1 MHVQY
6 MYFVFV
12 ILPLFL
18 TLSLMCTVCEMS
30 FHRYGCVDE
39 RLDTCKKEKKK
50 SINSRK
56 CSGNKQREV
65 HLCTYIIIFTYT
77 CMYVHVTCV
86 YILCTYTVHVHV

>member
-65 HLCTYIIIFTYT
+65 HLCTYIHVIICTYT
-77 CMYVHVTCV
+77 CMY
-86 YILCTYTVHVHV
+86 ILNPYTVHVRV